1 MKNIFLDCGTNIC
14 QGLIQ
19 FYNNGIIDNT
29 YEIHTFE
36 PNSEGCRVK
45 ERIAKI
51 IEQTPLNI
59 TTYDSAV
66 WIEDGYISFNQEYG
80 VSSTTG
86 EIDLAGVMSSIDGV
100 GINTPG
106 FKNKMTVPSI
116 NFSRFVSELPSDSNI
131 ICKMDIEGAEF
142 QVLRHMIKEGTISL
156 IKEIYI
162 EFHKRYVPIESAETE
177 MELVNTISNLGVKVY
192 TWD

>member
-1 MKNIFLDCGTNIC
+1 M
-14 QGLIQ
+14 
-19 FYNNGIIDNT
+19 Y
-29 YEIHTFE
+29 H
-36 PNSEGCRVK
+36 V
-45 ERIAKI
+45 
-51 IEQTPLNI
+51 
-59 TTYDSAV
+59 
-66 WIEDGYISFNQEYG
+66 
-80 VSSTTG
+80 
-86 EIDLAGVMSSIDGV
+86 
-100 GINTPG
+100 
-106 FKNKMTVPSI
+106 
-116 NFSRFVSELPSDSNI
+116 DSNI

>member
-51 IEQTPLNI
+51 IEQIPLNI

-80 VSSTTG
+80 VSATTG

-116 NFSRFVSELPSDSNI
+116 NFSRFVSELPADSNI

-142 QVLRHMIKEGTISL
+142 QVLRHMIKEGTITR
-156 IKEIYI
+156 IKEMYV
-162 EFHKRYVPIESAETE
+162 EFHERYVETE
-177 MELVNTISNLGVKVY
+177 STETEKELVKIISDLGVKIDV
-192 TWD
+192 WF